1 MSQKGASRRSPPAP
15 HNKWQIDFTG
25 RSSRSLGAAAIGD
38 KHISP
43 WTQVLLSLE
52 VVPHTIR
59 DGGAITTITR
69 LALLGCFYHLG
80 FSFSVEFFASVRYLV
95 FSVILTNFHY
105 SSRRTWRHHL
115 DTALISWLWTLLP
128 RTRMENWLSKKP
140 GTLLWRLS
148 NRCVNCVSSSNVG
161 NRVQLS
167 INNGRHK
174 QLPSQVPMNM
184 FIMWMSGNSISIFP
198 IMMVGM
204 MFLRPIQALFS
215 AGQAFKAIEGDQ
227 APLQKLVWLLGEF
240 VSCGSFPE

>member
-43 WTQVLLSLE
+43 WTQTDLAAPPGYS
-52 VVPHTIR
+52 T
-59 DGGAITTITR
+59 DK
-69 LALLGCFYHLG
+69 LALDVTAKDQDGK
-80 FSFSVEFFASVRYLV
+80 LV
-95 FSVILTNFHY
+95 VKKA
-105 SSRRTWRHHL
+105 W
-115 DTALISWLWTLLP
+115 DVALAPL
-128 RTRMENWLSKKP
+128 K
-140 GTLLWRLS
+140 
-148 NRCVNCVSSSNVG
+148 
-161 NRVQLS
+161 
-167 INNGRHK
+167 
-174 QLPSQVPMNM
+174 QVPMNM

-227 APLQKLVWLLGEF
+227 APLQKLVWLLGHVACMILALYKCQVMGLLPTHSSDWLAFVQPQRQTEF
-240 VSCGSFPE
+240 SSGGYDFL